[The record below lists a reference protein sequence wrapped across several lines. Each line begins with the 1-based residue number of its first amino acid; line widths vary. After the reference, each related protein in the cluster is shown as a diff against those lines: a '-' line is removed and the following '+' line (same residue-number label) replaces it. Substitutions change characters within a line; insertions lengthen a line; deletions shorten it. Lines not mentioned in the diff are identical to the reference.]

1 MDCIFCKIVK
11 GDIPSTKVYEDDLVL
26 AFDDIAPLAP
36 VHVVVVP
43 KKHIATLNDISDKD
57 IWFAML
63 TAAQQVAKKKGVAES
78 GYRIA
83 VNCGQPRHPA
93 GHAPPPPRAGRQAA
107 RRQDGLKRRGLDRSL
122 LYVHHKPG
130 LVHALGVRGQRGE
143 VC

>member
-11 GDIPSTKVYEDDLVL
+11 GDIPSTKVYEDDLVV
-26 AFDDIAPLAP
+26 AFDDIEPLAP

-43 KKHIATLNDISDKD
+43 KKHIATLNDINDRD

-83 VNCGQPRHPA
+83 VNCGRH
-93 GHAPPPPRAGRQAA
+93 GTQLVMHLHLHVLGGRQ
-107 RRQDGLKRRGLDRSL
+107 LE
-122 LYVHHKPG
+122 
-130 LVHALGVRGQRGE
+130 GE
-143 VC
+143 MG